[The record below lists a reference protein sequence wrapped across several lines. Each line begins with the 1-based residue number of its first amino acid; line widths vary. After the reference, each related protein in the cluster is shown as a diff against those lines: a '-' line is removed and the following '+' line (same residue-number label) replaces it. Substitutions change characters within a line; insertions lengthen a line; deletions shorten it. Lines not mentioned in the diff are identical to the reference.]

1 MIEGGKSVKLGTG
14 MSKHEKL
21 RRNEPCHCG
30 SGKKYK
36 TCCLGKTEREEKQAP
51 VGLSIGIALIGLVG
65 AGMLFFYKGVGA
77 GLAGGAAAIIIALLV
92 YVLRDPNPPRGGKGD
107 SSAINFGK

>member
-1 MIEGGKSVKLGTG
+1 MIERGKSVKLRAG

-21 RRNEPCHCG
+21 GRNDACHCG

-36 TCCLGKTEREEKQAP
+36 ACCLGKTEREEKQAP
-51 VGLSIGIALIGLVG
+51 IGLSIGIALIGMVG
-65 AGMLFFYKGVGA
+65 AGVLFFYKGMGA
-77 GLAGGAAAIIIALLV
+77 GLAGVAAAIIIALLV